1 MDLNTCC
8 FMSQLKT
15 ILVVEDD
22 RMLREALQKK
32 LTLSTFE
39 VVACALGEEAVAHL
53 TKTIKLPD
61 AICLD
66 YYLPDMTGA
75 DFIRLLQAHDSW
87 AHIPVLMLSNTDEEK
102 SITSTLS
109 QGAKLYML
117 KTQYTLEDV
126 VNQLRKYCE

>member
-1 MDLNTCC
+1 MARP
-8 FMSQLKT
+8 KT

-32 LTLSTFE
+32 LTLSGFE
-39 VVACALGEEAVAHL
+39 VVACALGEEALTHL
-53 TKTIKLPD
+53 TKTIQLPD

-75 DFIRLLQAHDSW
+75 DFMRMLRSKDVW
-87 AHIPVLMLSNTDEEK
+87 VDVPVLMLSNTDEEK

-117 KTQYTLEDV
+117 KTQYSLEDV
-126 VNQLRKYCE
+126 VTQLRKYCV